1 MGQVSVRL
9 RAVRSDVFVGA
20 QAVGNLSIIFHTRN
34 VPVLLAQGG
43 QPPRVN

>member
-1 MGQVSVRL
+1 MSVSL
-9 RAVRSDVFVGA
+9 KAVRSDVLVGP

-43 QPPRVN
+43 RPP